1 MNKTVRFCSH
11 KAHILTLFVIK
22 KLETIYTY
30 IYKGL
35 IKQIMVQTYNA
46 KILQQPLPTTLK

>member
-1 MNKTVRFCSH
+1 MNKTVKFRSH
-11 KAHILTLFVIK
+11 KAHFLTLFVIE

-35 IKQIMVQTYNA
+35 IKQIMVQAYNA
-46 KILQQPLPTTLK
+46 